1 MNGIAT
7 SIVRIPIRI
16 VRLIRLL
23 GVRYAMHFALAS
35 LRRKAIIELRVPGI
49 ATPVFCRNSGS
60 DIFVLWQTFGKRESD
75 VPLDSDPVVIVD
87 GGAYTGFTTLLFA
100 NRFPQAEIIAVEPD
114 EENARLFRRNLDSYR
129 NVRLVQRAIWK
140 SRTPLEIKNPD
151 DWSWAFSVTEV
162 PSATTCS
169 VAGIT
174 MADLV
179 EQAGGRR
186 INLLKLDIEGAER
199 EVFSA
204 GSLDWLE
211 FVDTLVIEIHDC
223 FVAGCS
229 DAVNAAMEQH
239 GFIADVRGQYT
250 VFSRPRAPMART
262 T

>member
-1 MNGIAT
+1 MNGLAAST
-7 SIVRIPIRI
+7 VRIPIRI

-35 LRRKAIIELRVPGI
+35 LRREAIIELRIPG
-49 ATPVFCRNSGS
+49 
-60 DIFVLWQTFGKRESD
+60 IFVLWQTFGKRESD

-87 GGAYTGFTTLLFA
+87 GGAYAGFTTLLFA

-114 EENARLFRRNLDSYR
+114 EENARLFRKNLDPYR
-129 NVRLVQRAIWK
+129 NVRLVQGAIWK
-140 SRTPLEIKNPD
+140 SRAHVEIKNPD
-151 DWSWAFSVTEV
+151 DWSWAFSVSEV
-162 PSATTCS
+162 PTTTKRS

-174 MADLV
+174 MADLI
-179 EQAGGRR
+179 EKAGGRR

-199 EVFSA
+199 EVFSG

-211 FVDTLVIEIHDC
+211 LVDALVIEIHDC

-229 DAVNAAMEQH
+229 DAVNAAMKQY

-250 VFSRPRAPMART
+250 IYKRLGAPTAST
-262 T
+262 P